1 MSAFF
6 GSFDQYRIPG
16 YDPLIVTMEKV
27 YSEVIP
33 WIPDLWLE
41 LWKDFGGNN
50 YHLRLKKTETKEIC
64 EFVNGI
70 PIFKENTNIPIVG
83 VQAQQMTDAE
93 KLCLSVMPKNYG
105 MSGEIAKIMKD
116 PWWQKILDYISV
128 HYTMSV

>member
-6 GSFDQYRIPG
+6 GPFDKYRIPS

-41 LWKDFGGNN
+41 LWKDTRGNN
-50 YHLRLKKTETKEIC
+50 YYLRLKKNETREIC
-64 EFVNGI
+64 EFINGV
-70 PIFKENTNIPIVG
+70 PVFKSNNIPIIG
-83 VQAQQMTDAE
+83 AEAQQMTNAE
-93 KLCLSVMPKNYG
+93 KLCLSVMPRSYG
-105 MSGEIAKIMKD
+105 MSGEIARIMKD